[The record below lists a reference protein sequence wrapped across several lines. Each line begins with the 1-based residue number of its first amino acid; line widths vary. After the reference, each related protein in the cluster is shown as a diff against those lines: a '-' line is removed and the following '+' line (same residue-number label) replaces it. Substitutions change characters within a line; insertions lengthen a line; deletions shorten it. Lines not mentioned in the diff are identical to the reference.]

1 MIYLIFHPDTKIED
15 LVKVGIYNI
24 VAFVLI
30 IPPLYFLNQKKNKL
44 FFFTKLLKE
53 RGYETWYTIFAKEY
67 VKDKDQLTTSEYRY
81 LGEEIYT
88 YFFRKFLENYELA
101 PSEIEELD
109 KIEKYFSLEVAF
121 LEKIKKTH
129 GKKVLEQLSKIAY
142 EDLILTPEEEEKI
155 YCLAEALQVS
165 KEDVKNLEKNAAL
178 GKMDSAIQIVLED
191 NQYTDEE
198 LKQIE
203 EIRTKLNIPE
213 EELNLKGIQK
223 QLDYFRKIYLIE
235 KGEIP
240 VIESSVSFSEKEK
253 IYWEKEAVRLEFKPT
268 EKFLENR
275 GFIVNITRAEN
286 FQIGKSRKQLLEA
299 TGKGRFE
306 GKLFITSQRIIFVQ
320 KVRPF
325 FLKYEDLVEMEI
337 FRNGVCLYDTK
348 KNSALLEF
356 PNKFIKAIIMEKG
369 VIHPVSKEEIQ
380 KVISR

>member
-1 MIYLIFHPDTKIED
+1 MVYLIFHPDTKIED
-15 LVKVGIYNI
+15 LVKIGIYNI

-53 RGYETWYTIFAKEY
+53 KGYENWYTIFAKDY
-67 VKDKDQLTTSEYRY
+67 TKDKDQLTTSEYRY
-81 LGEEIYT
+81 LGQEIYI
-88 YFFRKFLENYELA
+88 YFFRKFLEDFELA
-101 PSEIEELD
+101 PAELEELE
-109 KIEKYFSLEVAF
+109 KIQQFFSLETEF
-121 LEKIKKTH
+121 LEKVKNTH

-142 EDLILTPEEEEKI
+142 EDLVLTPEEEAKI
-155 YCLAEALQVS
+155 YCLAEALQIS
-165 KEDVKNLEKNAAL
+165 KADVKNLKKNVAL
-178 GKMDSAIQIVLED
+178 EKMDSAIKVVLED

-198 LKQIE
+198 LKQIQ
-203 EIRTKLNIPE
+203 EIRTKLNLSE

-240 VIESSVSFSEKEK
+240 VIESSISFSEKEK
-253 IYWEKEAVRLEFKPT
+253 IYWEKEAVRLEFNPT

-275 GFIVNITRAEN
+275 GFIVKVTRAEE
-286 FQIGKSRKQLLEA
+286 FQIGKSRKQILEA

-320 KVRPF
+320 KIRPF

-356 PNKFIKAIIMEKG
+356 PNEDEMF
-369 VIHPVSKEEIQ
+369 PFLVSKLW
-380 KVISR
+380 KK